1 MAPGLKT
8 FLPSPCCGQ
17 AIVLLEDFVVTDAE
31 FTGASN
37 APTGQSPLSGAEPQG
52 NDGASELEA
61 KLAAANSEAEKLR
74 EDWLRAKAETDNVRR
89 RGQEDVAK
97 AHRYG
102 IEGFSSALLAV
113 KDSLDAALMVENT
126 SVENFKEGVELTARQ
141 LESVFDK
148 FAIKVIDPKGE
159 KFDPHR
165 HQAIGQLDSEQE
177 PGTVVNVLQKGYLL
191 HDRVLRPALVMVA
204 KAKSAEG

>member
-1 MAPGLKT
+1 
-8 FLPSPCCGQ
+8 
-17 AIVLLEDFVVTDAE
+17 VTDAE
-31 FTGASN
+31 FTGASSAQTN
-37 APTGQSPLSGAEPQG
+37 QPPVHEAQTQVNE
-52 NDGASELEA
+52 GASELEA

-165 HQAIGQLDSEQE
+165 HQAIGQLESEQE

-204 KAKSAEG
+204 KAKET